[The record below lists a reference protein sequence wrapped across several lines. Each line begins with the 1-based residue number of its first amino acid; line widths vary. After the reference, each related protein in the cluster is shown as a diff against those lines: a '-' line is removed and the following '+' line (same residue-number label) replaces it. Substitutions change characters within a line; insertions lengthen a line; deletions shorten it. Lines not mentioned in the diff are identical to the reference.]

1 MNRETRAISDLP
13 PLTGRDHTL
22 LTSAERLGWLEDV
35 PDAERQDRA
44 ALWARLERD
53 GYLLLRGAISP
64 AASVEFRRYYF
75 ARLEASGLL
84 ETGSD
89 PALGIASHLEFDRA
103 MLRRTLFEEIVPG
116 AVYADFCNALS
127 GFFQWLFEAN
137 VHLHQRKLIRHALV
151 NDTWI
156 TPAHYDLVYLRE
168 GSTNLLSAWIPL
180 GDCPVERGGLIYLEG
195 SHTHF
200 AARDA
205 AENGRLRAEHIS
217 YDLPALAEQ
226 LDTRWLIADY
236 RVGDVVVHSPYLL
249 HASLNNVDAQR
260 QMRLSTDIRFQ
271 PSLEPIDPR
280 WQAHWRDDDG
290 L

>member
-1 MNRETRAISDLP
+1 MNRAIADLP

-22 LTSAERLGWLEDV
+22 QTSADRLGWLEDV
-35 PDAERQDRA
+35 PKAERQSRT

-75 ARLEASGLL
+75 AHLKASGLL
-84 ETGSD
+84 EAGSD
-89 PALGIASHLEFDRA
+89 PALGIASQLEYDRA
-103 MLRRTLFEEIVPG
+103 ALRRALFEEIVPG
-116 AVYADFCNALS
+116 AVYAEFCDALS
-127 GFFQWLFEAN
+127 GFFQWLFAAS

-168 GSTNLLSAWIPL
+168 GSSNLLSAWIPL

-195 SHTHF
+195 SHRHF
-200 AARDA
+200 AARDVLEGGA
-205 AENGRLRAEHIS
+205 KRAEHIS
-217 YDLPALAEQ
+217 YDLPALAEE

-236 RVGDVVVHSPYLL
+236 RAGDVVVHSPYLL
-249 HASLNNVDAQR
+249 HASLNNVDANR

-271 PSLEPIDPR
+271 SSNETIDPR
-280 WQAHWRDDDG
+280 WQQHWRDDDG

>member
-1 MNRETRAISDLP
+1 MNRAIADLP
-13 PLTGRDHTL
+13 PLRGRDHEL
-22 LTSAERLGWLEDV
+22 HTSADRLGWLEDV
-35 PDAERQDRA
+35 PAAERQNRA
-44 ALWARLERD
+44 ALHARLEND

-75 ARLEASGLL
+75 SRLQPSGLL
-84 ETGSD
+84 EAGSD
-89 PALGIASHLEFDRA
+89 PALGIASPLEYDRA

-116 AVYADFCNALS
+116 AAYADFCNALS
-127 GFFQWLFEAN
+127 GFFQWLFDAPT
-137 VHLHQRKLIRHALV
+137 HLHQRKLIRHALV

-195 SHTHF
+195 SHNYF

-205 AENGRLRAEHIS
+205 AEGGRLRAEHIS
-217 YDLPALAEQ
+217 YDLPALAQQ

-236 RVGDVVVHSPYLL
+236 RAGDVVVHSPYLL
-249 HASLNNVDAQR
+249 HASLNNVDDQR

-271 PSLEPIDPR
+271 SAVEAIDPR
-280 WQAHWRDDDG
+280 WQQHWRDDDG